1 MQNKVPIVSE
11 LPHFAREEGNSPSHT
26 HPLLGSTILQ
36 ILATPLMYSVEPWC
50 VLWKCKI
57 TPINFCPLNRSDS
70 RCLDLGI
77 PMVYIRD
84 DLLIHNPNTM
94 WSATQTGDQ
103 YCLTILHHLSLSEYT
118 DIRNHLSKEFA
129 GMLGTR
135 NNDRSQATGPPG
147 FLLVVF
153 RSGSDQA
160 HGDMMP
166 INAGIFKYS

>member
-1 MQNKVPIVSE
+1 MSSCQFCTDRYCAVSALAQLDALTWDRATCAHKIATQTPQVDRWQWSIDSNVYGCLYVFSMQNKVPIVSE
-11 LPHFAREEGNSPSHT
+11 LPHFAREEGNSPSRT

-84 DLLIHNPNTM
+84 DLSIHNPNTM
-94 WSATQTGDQ
+94 WSAAQTGDQ
-103 YCLTILHHLSLSEYT
+103 YCLTILHHC
-118 DIRNHLSKEFA
+118 R
-129 GMLGTR
+129 
-135 NNDRSQATGPPG
+135 
-147 FLLVVF
+147 
-153 RSGSDQA
+153 
-160 HGDMMP
+160 
-166 INAGIFKYS
+166 